1 MPDNGLGRIVMQLAA
16 IAILLAVAPLCP
28 AGELR
33 NLEPQAA
40 PALNL
45 PDLAGQSQGLDAW
58 RGQVVL
64 LNFWASWCQPCLE
77 EMPGIQRLAEKMQG
91 QPFVVVG
98 INVAEAR
105 RKVERTLA
113 QWRIDFPVLLDAEG
127 ATFRTWGGKV
137 LPTGVLIDHQGRLR
151 YVGLGP
157 LEWDGAE
164 VVSACEELLVE
175 ARSGGR

>member
-1 MPDNGLGRIVMQLAA
+1 MPEKCLGRMLAQ
-16 IAILLAVAPLCP
+16 LAVAATLLAWTPFCQ

-33 NLEPQAA
+33 RLEPQAA
-40 PALNL
+40 PALDL
-45 PDLAGQSQGLDAW
+45 PDLVGHRQTLDAW

-64 LNFWASWCQPCLE
+64 LSFWASWCQPCLE
-77 EMPGIQRLAEKMQG
+77 DVPGIQRLAEKMRG

-98 INVAEAR
+98 VNVAEAQ

-113 QWRIDFPVLLDAEG
+113 QLRIAFTVLLDEEG
-127 ATFRTWGGKV
+127 ATFRAWGGKA

-164 VVSACEELLVE
+164 VVSACEELLGE
-175 ARSGGR
+175 ARSVGR